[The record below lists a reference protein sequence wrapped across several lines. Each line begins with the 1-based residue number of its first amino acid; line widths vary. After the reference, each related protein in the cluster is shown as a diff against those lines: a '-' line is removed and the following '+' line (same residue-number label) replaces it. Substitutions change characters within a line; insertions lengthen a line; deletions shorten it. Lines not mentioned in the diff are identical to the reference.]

1 MIAFVTG
8 RVVGKS
14 AGRCVVDVGGV
25 GLSIAMSTSS
35 IAALP
40 AEGDEVTIHTHFH
53 VREDELSLFGFE
65 SLEEKALFEQ
75 LITVSGVG
83 PRVALAALSAYRPE
97 TLVRAVAEEDVSLVS
112 SVPGIGKKTAQRII
126 LELKDRLGGPELG
139 EAAERIGADTMT
151 EAREALAAMGF
162 TPAEI
167 AAALKD
173 AGDAADANEL
183 LKHALKRLGGAP

>member
-8 RVVGKS
+8 TVVAKT
-14 AGRCVVDVGGV
+14 ADRCIVDIGGV
-25 GLSIAMSTSS
+25 GLSIAMSTAS

-40 AEGDEVTIHTHFH
+40 ADGDEVTIHTHLH

-65 SLEEKALFEQ
+65 SLEEKALFER

-97 TLVRAVAEEDVSLVS
+97 MLVRAVAEEDVALVS

-126 LELKDRLGGPELG
+126 LELKDRLGAPDLG
-139 EAAERIGADTMT
+139 ETARRVGADTLT
-151 EAREALAAMGF
+151 ETREALASMGF

-173 AGDAADANEL
+173 AGDAGDANAL
-183 LKHALKRLGGAP
+183 LKHALKRLGGAS